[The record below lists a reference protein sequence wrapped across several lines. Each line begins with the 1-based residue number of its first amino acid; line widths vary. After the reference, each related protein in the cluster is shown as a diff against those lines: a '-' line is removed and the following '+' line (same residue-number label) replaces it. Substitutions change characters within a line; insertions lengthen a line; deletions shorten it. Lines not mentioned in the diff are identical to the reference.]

1 MDTNVSGENFDTII
15 SSATEI
21 LKFWK
26 SKMADGNHC
35 EKMQRFQNH
44 LVNFLMKFVIVMHI
58 SSPANKNI
66 YKILK
71 IQDDGWS
78 PFENWKIKTPP
89 EPFCQF

>member
-35 EKMQRFQNH
+35 EKNATFS
-44 LVNFLMKFVIVMHI
+44 K
-58 SSPANKNI
+58 
-66 YKILK
+66 
-71 IQDDGWS
+71 
-78 PFENWKIKTPP
+78 PFG
-89 EPFCQF
+89 QFFDEICYSYAY